1 MNPCAARV
9 ALDTQLGRLA
19 VLAPHAELARLAVEP
34 ALAALLGPPHTS
46 RALELGGRAAW
57 IKASRLSGKAAW
69 RYGLRRTCL
78 RLAPPRVRELENLD
92 WLAERL
98 FRAPQ
103 PLAAGYVV
111 RGARM
116 GFQFLLMGRMEDVR
130 SLDSALD
137 VAEPRERAELLDE
150 LAREVA
156 RLHALRF
163 VHHDLYMRNV
173 LVRPPHVG
181 PGDPRRLCFVDAW
194 RGGPFY
200 PWRGPAFDLGCLM
213 LEGAGL
219 LDEGEQRKFFR
230 LYVAE
235 RAVQGRPA
243 DGPLL
248 LEAAGRARAAQ
259 LEQVRREPHRWRRA
273 DQPAPEWDVRCLG
286 ASISE

>member
-1 MNPCAARV
+1 VRPCAARI
-9 ALDTQLGRLA
+9 ALDTALGKLA
-19 VLAPHAELARLAVEP
+19 VLAPRPELAQLAIEP
-34 ALAALLGPPHTS
+34 ALAALLGPPRT
-46 RALELGGRAAW
+46 AQAVDLGGRAAW
-57 IKASRLSGKAAW
+57 IKASRLAGKAAW
-69 RYGLRRTCL
+69 RYGLRRTLL

-116 GFQFLLMGRMEDVR
+116 RFQFLLTGRMEDVR
-130 SLDSALD
+130 PLDEALGG
-137 VAEPRERAELLDE
+137 ASQAERAALLDE

-163 VHHDLYMRNV
+163 VHHDLYLRNV

-181 PGDPRRLCFVDAW
+181 PGDARRLCFVDAW

-213 LEGAGL
+213 LDGAGL
-219 LDEGEQRKFFR
+219 MSPGEQRHFFQ
-230 LYVAE
+230 LYVAQ

-243 DGPLL
+243 DGRRLL
-248 LEAAGRARAAQ
+248 DATARARAAQ
-259 LEQVRREPHRWRRA
+259 VERVRREPHRWRRA
-273 DQPAPEWDVRCLG
+273 GEPAPEWDARSL
-286 ASISE
+286 SE